1 MITKHL
7 NHLMIFA
14 SPVALLGVL
23 ASDLSDT
30 AKMQGAFATLA
41 VASTVTALDL
51 IRSRGAGAFGLAGG
65 GWRRSGAKD
74 ADPLARVANEAVW
87 SRHAFREGDVARHE
101 GVYGAFDGDVHLG
114 RELERY
120 VRRGMR
126 LPTASSVGLSDP
138 ITWRRK
144 IWSHGGGA
152 SIARR

>member
-1 MITKHL
+1 MVTKHL
-7 NHLMIFA
+7 NQLMIYA

-30 AKMQGAFATLA
+30 VKMQAAFATLA

-51 IRSRGAGAFGLAGG
+51 IRSRGAGTLGFAGG
-65 GWRRSGAKD
+65 GWRRSGAKG
-74 ADPLARVANEAVW
+74 AESMARVADEAVW
-87 SRHAFREGDVARHE
+87 SRHAFREGDIARHE
-101 GVYGAFDGDVHLG
+101 GVYAAFQGDIYLG

-126 LPTASSVGLSDP
+126 LPTAASVGVSDP